1 MAKESKLL
9 DLPALSKILPPS
21 SSRFFWQELLL
32 LLLLRLSFKPTL
44 R

>member
-32 LLLLRLSFKPTL
+32 LLLRLSFKPTP